1 MKITANIIFVLLCG
15 VCSVQSISLKKFPTN
30 SCRKAHGSLLRSS
43 VIDDVI
49 VKEED
54 AITSFLPRRTIPIV
68 NTASMNIS
76 AANFFGRQVL
86 STAECK
92 RELIGLLSKTIEI
105 EEEFL
110 DYRVEYLTK
119 YLEYKYIPIQTIPF
133 LNFALSGNWDMLY
146 SNALVTRA
154 DKTLDYTISQEIIA
168 DEGEGS
174 ATGILNN
181 IVKWELK
188 STDCSYLGD
197 LVVNCKY
204 LFNTKGDLDVSL
216 QEHLLMPNGNAPQDV
231 EELIMSIQRSI
242 PFESF
247 DPDDIRIKNTVG
259 RNSECTD
266 NIFLIVIFYDF
277 FYLYLSTHRL
287 SFFPLQYVDPDIR
300 ISRITGEKFE
310 NIVNVFV
317 KKPINLPTKPALRR
331 GAV

>member
-1 MKITANIIFVLLCG
+1 MKITSNIIFVLLHG
-15 VCSVQSISLKKFPTN
+15 VCSVRSIALKKFHAS
-30 SCRKAHGSLLRSS
+30 SCRRKHGSLFRSS
-43 VIDDVI
+43 VIDDVL
-49 VKEED
+49 VKEDD
-54 AITSFLPRRTIPIV
+54 AIASFLPRRTIPIV

-92 RELIGLLSKTIEI
+92 QELIGLLTKAIEI
-105 EEEFL
+105 EDEFF

-119 YLEYKYIPIQTIPF
+119 YLEYNYIPIQTIPF

-154 DKTLDYTISQEIIA
+154 DKTLDYKISQEITA
-168 DEGEGS
+168 DEGEGT

-188 STDCSYLGD
+188 STDCRYIGN

-204 LFNTKGDLDVSL
+204 LFNTKGDLDVTL
-216 QEHLLMPNGNAPQDV
+216 QEHLLLPNGNAPQDV

-247 DPDDIRIKNTVG
+247 DPDDIRIKNTV
-259 RNSECTD
+259 S
-266 NIFLIVIFYDF
+266 
-277 FYLYLSTHRL
+277 
-287 SFFPLQYVDPDIR
+287 
-300 ISRITGEKFE
+300 
-310 NIVNVFV
+310 
-317 KKPINLPTKPALRR
+317 
-331 GAV
+331 